1 MEVSAFKNIAPDS
14 ENTLTEPTVGSVG
27 LKKGTHIK
35 SGRKGSSAG
44 WRGVQGEG
52 IEEDLIKT
60 QYMHACMKFSNK
72 KNPQF
77 NFYWMDMKHFMKYLL
92 RVCYSKLLI
101 I

>member
-14 ENTLTEPTVGSVG
+14 CEHTDRTNCWLSGF
-27 LKKGTHIK
+27 KKGRHMK

-52 IEEDLIKT
+52 TEEDLFKT

-72 KNPQF
+72 KIHN
-77 NFYWMDMKHFMKYLL
+77 
-92 RVCYSKLLI
+92 LI
-101 I
+101 FIGWI